1 MFEGFETSKGFLG
14 GAGFVA
20 GEGAKTKS
28 RKSLVDL
35 DFLVEVDLGFDLAEF
50 DSLVGLAGLAF
61 LADLADLAALA
72 GLAALADLAGLADL
86 ADFATLT
93 FFFFVVDFDV
103 FLKYFT
109 NFYQI
114 LT

>member
-1 MFEGFETSKGFLG
+1 MFEGFEAFEAFLG

-35 DFLVEVDLGFDLAEF
+35 DFLVEVGLGFDLADF

-61 LADLADLAALA
+61 LADLAGLAALA
-72 GLAALADLAGLADL
+72 GLVALADLAGL

-109 NFYQI
+109 NFYQVH
-114 LT
+114 T